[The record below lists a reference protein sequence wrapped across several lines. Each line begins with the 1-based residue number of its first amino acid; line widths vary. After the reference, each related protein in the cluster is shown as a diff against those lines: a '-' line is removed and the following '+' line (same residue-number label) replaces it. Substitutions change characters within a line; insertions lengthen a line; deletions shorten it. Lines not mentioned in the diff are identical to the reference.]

1 MTLLRPH
8 ALKPGDDVAVV
19 CLSSPIDMAA
29 KLESG
34 MRAMGQVGLRPEA
47 FPSALAGG
55 TMYDYLAGDDEQ
67 RVADLTRAL
76 TDPKYKAVFLAKGGY
91 GVQRSLQK
99 MDWSLVDPSQP
110 KIVVGYSDATALLEA
125 LAVKLGWVSLFGP
138 MVACEGFREG
148 VDEYDFKEL
157 MRLLFTP
164 ADVTGLTFEN
174 HRTVVP
180 GTAEGITLGGTATL
194 IATNFGTDTSYPAN
208 GAILFLED
216 VDERP
221 FRLDRI
227 ITQIRRSAYLK
238 GVAGIILGS
247 FSECGDPELID
258 AMLAERLGDLGVPI
272 LAGAN
277 IGHNTAMQTY
287 PIGVRARL
295 DADGGTLTFLDPV
308 LRDEER

>member
-8 ALKPGDDVAVV
+8 ALRPGDDVAVV

-34 MRAMGQVGLRPEA
+34 MRAMEQVGLRPEP

>member
-1 MTLLRPH
+1 MTLLRPQ
-8 ALKPGDDVAVV
+8 ALKPGDTVAVV
-19 CLSSPIDMAA
+19 CLSSPIDKPV

-34 MRAMGQVGLRPEA
+34 MRAMEQVGLEPEA

-55 TMYDYLAGDDEQ
+55 TMYDYLAGDDDQ

-91 GVQRSLQK
+91 GVQRALQK
-99 MDWSLVDPSQP
+99 MDWSLVDPTRP
-110 KIVVGYSDATALLEA
+110 KVVVGYSDATALLEA

-148 VDEYDFKEL
+148 VEEYDFKEL

-164 ADVTGLTFEN
+164 ADVTRLTFEN

-180 GTAEGITLGGTATL
+180 GTAEGMTLGGTATL
-194 IATNFGTDTSYPAN
+194 LATNFGTDTSYPAQD
-208 GAILFLED
+208 AILFLED

-227 ITQIRRSAYLK
+227 ITQIRRSNYLK
-238 GVAGIILGS
+238 GVAGIILGT

-258 AMLAERLGDLGVPI
+258 AMLEERLGDLGVPI
-272 LAGAN
+272 LAGAD
-277 IGHNTAMQTY
+277 IGHNIAMQTY
-287 PIGVRARL
+287 PVGVRARL
-295 DADGGTLTFLDPV
+295 DADNGTLTFLDRV
-308 LRDEER
+308 LLDEGR